1 MSITPAEP
9 APAQLAGR
17 ASPHTASITL
27 AQVKADPEVLVLIS
41 AANENLG
48 VIGYTDHGFRHAEI
62 VARDARVILRRTGY
76 SLREQDLAAV
86 SGYLHDI
93 GNVVARHGHAR
104 SGALLAH
111 SILTRLAATSQDTA
125 IVMGAIG
132 SHEDEGG
139 MGDPVHAVSAALILA
154 DKADVHR
161 SRVRIPDP
169 LTLDIHDRVNYAAT
183 SSHLNINTVD
193 KTITLDLQ
201 IDTRIAPVMTYFEI
215 FLSRMLMS
223 RRAAEML
230 GYAFRIKI
238 NGVPLL

>member
-1 MSITPAEP
+1 MSIAPPGPAL
-9 APAQLAGR
+9 APPNGQ
-17 ASPHTASITL
+17 ASPEAASVTL
-27 AQVKADPEVLVLIS
+27 AQVKGDPEVHVLIR

-48 VIGYTDHGFRHAEI
+48 VIGYTDHGLRHAEI
-62 VARDARVILRRTGY
+62 VARDARVILRRTGF
-76 SLREQDLAAV
+76 SRREQDLAAV

-93 GNVVARHGHAR
+93 GNVVGRHSHAQ

-111 SILTRLAATSQDTA
+111 SILTRLGATPQDTA

-132 SHEDEGG
+132 SHEDEGS

-161 SRVRIPDP
+161 SRVRDPDP

-183 SSHLNINTVD
+183 ASHLNINSAD

-215 FLSRMLMS
+215 FLPRMLMS

>member
-1 MSITPAEP
+1 MSITSA
-9 APAQLAGR
+9 APALAPPAGQ
-17 ASPHTASITL
+17 ASSGTASITL
-27 AQVKADPEVLVLIS
+27 AQVKADPEVQVLIN

-62 VARDARVILRRTGY
+62 VARDARVILRRTGF
-76 SLREQDLAAV
+76 SHREQDLAAV

-93 GNVVARHGHAR
+93 GNVVGRHGHAQ

-111 SILTRLAATSQDTA
+111 SILTRLAATPQDTA

-132 SHEDEGG
+132 SHEDEGS

-161 SRVRIPDP
+161 SRVRVPDP

-183 SSHLNINTVD
+183 ASHLSVNPVD

-215 FLSRMLMS
+215 FLPRMLMS

-238 NGVPLL
+238 NGVSLL

>member
-1 MSITPAEP
+1 MSITPAVTAP
-9 APAQLAGR
+9 APSGELSLENA
-17 ASPHTASITL
+17 ASITL
-27 AQVKADPEVLVLIS
+27 AQVKTDPEVHVLIH

-48 VIGYTDHGFRHAEI
+48 VIGYTDHGLRHAEI
-62 VARDARVILRRTGY
+62 VARDARTILRRTGF
-76 SLREQDLAAV
+76 SRREQELAAV

-93 GNVVARHGHAR
+93 GNVVGRHGHAQ

-111 SILTRLAATSQDTA
+111 SILSRLGATPQDTA

-132 SHEDEGG
+132 SHEDEGS

-161 SRVRIPDP
+161 SRVRQPDP
-169 LTLDIHDRVNYAAT
+169 LTIDVHDRVNYAAT
-183 SSHLNINTVD
+183 SSHLHIDSDD

-215 FLSRMLMS
+215 FLPRMLMS

-238 NGVPLL
+238 NGVPVL

>member
-1 MSITPAEP
+1 MSMTPE
-9 APAQLAGR
+9 APALAPPAGE
-17 ASPHTASITL
+17 ASPEPASITL
-27 AQVKADPEVLVLIS
+27 EQVKADSEVHVLIK

-48 VIGYTDHGFRHAEI
+48 AIGYTDHGFRHAEI
-62 VARDARVILRRTGY
+62 VARDARMILRRTGY
-76 SLREQDLAAV
+76 SRREQDLVAV

-111 SILTRLAATSQDTA
+111 SILNRLGATPQDTA
-125 IVMGAIG
+125 TVMGAIG
-132 SHEDEGG
+132 SHEDEGS
-139 MGDPVHAVSAALILA
+139 MGDPVHVVSAALILA

-161 SRVRIPDP
+161 SRVREPDP
-169 LTLDIHDRVNYAAT
+169 LTLDVHDRVNYAAT
-183 SSHLNINTVD
+183 SSHLSINPVD
-193 KTITLDLQ
+193 KTITLDLR

-230 GYAFRIKI
+230 GYAFRIQI
-238 NGVPLL
+238 NGTSLL

>member
-1 MSITPAEP
+1 M
-9 APAQLAGR
+9 
-17 ASPHTASITL
+17 
-27 AQVKADPEVLVLIS
+27 LIL

-48 VIGYTDHGFRHAEI
+48 VIGYTDHGLRHAEI
-62 VARDARVILRRTGY
+62 VARDARTILRRTGF
-76 SLREQDLAAV
+76 SRREQELAAV

-93 GNVVARHGHAR
+93 GNVVGRHGHAQ

-111 SILTRLAATSQDTA
+111 SILTRLGATPQDTA

-132 SHEDEGG
+132 SHEDEGS
-139 MGDPVHAVSAALILA
+139 MGDPVHTVSAALILA

-161 SRVRIPDP
+161 SRVRQPDP
-169 LTLDIHDRVNYAAT
+169 LTIDVHDRVNYAAT
-183 SSHLNINTVD
+183 SSHLHID
-193 KTITLDLQ
+193 PDAKTITLDLQ

-215 FLSRMLMS
+215 FLPRMLMS

-238 NGVPLL
+238 NGVPVL

>member
-1 MSITPAEP
+1 MTITPTAP
-9 APAQLAGR
+9 APAPTSGYAPGD
-17 ASPHTASITL
+17 AASITL
-27 AQVKADPEVLVLIS
+27 AQVKADPEAHVLIS

-76 SLREQDLAAV
+76 SRREQELAGV

-93 GNVVARHGHAR
+93 GNVVGRHGHAQ

-111 SILTRLAATSQDTA
+111 SVLSRLGATPRDTA

-132 SHEDEGG
+132 SHEDEGN

-161 SRVRIPDP
+161 SRVRRPDP
-169 LTLDIHDRVNYAAT
+169 LTIDVHDRVNYAAT
-183 SSHLNINTVD
+183 SSHLLINTDD

-215 FLSRMLMS
+215 FLPRMLMS
-223 RRAAEML
+223 RRAAELL

-238 NGVPLL
+238 NGVPVL

>member
-1 MSITPAEP
+1 MSTTPAVS
-9 APAQLAGR
+9 APVPRSVHAPTEA
-17 ASPHTASITL
+17 ASVTL
-27 AQVKADPEVLVLIS
+27 AEVKADPEVHVLIS

-76 SLREQDLAAV
+76 SRREQDLAAV

-93 GNVVARHGHAR
+93 GNVVGRHGHAQ

-111 SILTRLAATSQDTA
+111 SILTRMRTAPQDTA

-132 SHEDEGG
+132 SHEDEGS

-161 SRVRIPDP
+161 SRVRQPDP
-169 LTLDIHDRVNYAAT
+169 LTIDVHDRVNYAAT
-183 SSHLNINTVD
+183 SSHLHINADD

-215 FLSRMLMS
+215 FLPRMLMS
-223 RRAAEML
+223 RRAAELL

-238 NGVPLL
+238 NGVPVL

>member
-1 MSITPAEP
+1 MSVTTAIP
-9 APAQLAGR
+9 APASSERR
-17 ASPHTASITL
+17 ASSEAASITL
-27 AQVKADPEVLVLIS
+27 PQVRRDPEVHALIS

-62 VARDARVILRRTGY
+62 VARDARMILRRTEF
-76 SLREQDLAAV
+76 SRREQELAAIA
-86 SGYLHDI
+86 GYLHDI
-93 GNVVARHGHAR
+93 GNVVGRHGHAQ

-111 SILTRLAATSQDTA
+111 SILTRLTATPQDTA

-132 SHEDEGG
+132 SHEDEGSI
-139 MGDPVHAVSAALILA
+139 GDPVHAVSAALILA

-161 SRVRIPDP
+161 SRVREPDP

-183 SSHLNINTVD
+183 ASHLNINPGD
-193 KTITLDLQ
+193 KTITLDLH

-215 FLSRMLMS
+215 FLPRMLMS
-223 RRAAEML
+223 RRAAELL
-230 GYAFRIKI
+230 GYAFRITI

>member
-1 MSITPAEP
+1 MSITSA
-9 APAQLAGR
+9 APALAPPAGQ
-17 ASPHTASITL
+17 ASSGTASITL
-27 AQVKADPEVLVLIS
+27 AQVKADPEVQVLIN

-62 VARDARVILRRTGY
+62 VARDARVILRRTGF
-76 SLREQDLAAV
+76 SHREQDLAAV

-93 GNVVARHGHAR
+93 GNVVGRHGHAQ

-111 SILTRLAATSQDTA
+111 SILTRLAATPQDTA

-132 SHEDEGG
+132 SHEDEGSV
-139 MGDPVHAVSAALILA
+139 GDPVHAVSAALILA

-161 SRVRIPDP
+161 SRVRVPDP

-183 SSHLNINTVD
+183 ASHLSVNPVD

-215 FLSRMLMS
+215 FLPRMLMS

-238 NGVPLL
+238 NGVSLL

>member
-1 MSITPAEP
+1 MSIIPAIP
-9 APAQLAGR
+9 APAKSSGR
-17 ASPHTASITL
+17 ASTEAASVTL
-27 AQVKADPEVLVLIS
+27 AQVKADPEVHVLIT

-48 VIGYTDHGFRHAEI
+48 VIGYTDHGFRHAEV

-76 SLREQDLAAV
+76 SRREQDLAAV

-93 GNVVARHGHAR
+93 GNVVGRHGHAQ

-111 SILTRLAATSQDTA
+111 SILTRLGATSQDTA
-125 IVMGAIG
+125 VVMGAIG
-132 SHEDEGG
+132 SHEDEGS

-161 SRVRIPDP
+161 SRVRQPDP
-169 LTLDIHDRVNYAAT
+169 LTIDIHDRVNYAAT
-183 SSHLNINTVD
+183 ASHLHINPDD

-215 FLSRMLMS
+215 FLPRMLMS

-230 GYAFRIKI
+230 SYAFRIKI
-238 NGVPLL
+238 NGVPVL

>member
-1 MSITPAEP
+1 MSITPAIT
-9 APAQLAGR
+9 APASAPGS
-17 ASPHTASITL
+17 SPGDAASISL
-27 AQVKADPEVLVLIS
+27 AQVKTDPEVHVLIH

-62 VARDARVILRRTGY
+62 VARDARNILRRTEF
-76 SLREQDLAAV
+76 SRREQELAAV

-93 GNVVARHGHAR
+93 GNVVGRHGHAQ

-111 SILTRLAATSQDTA
+111 SILSRLGATPQDTA

-132 SHEDEGG
+132 SHEDEGS
-139 MGDPVHAVSAALILA
+139 MGDPVHTVSAALILA

-161 SRVRIPDP
+161 SRVRQPDP
-169 LTLDIHDRVNYAAT
+169 LTIDIHDRVNYAAT
-183 SSHLNINTVD
+183 SSHLHIDPDD

-215 FLSRMLMS
+215 FLPRMLMS

-238 NGVPLL
+238 NGVPVL

>member
-1 MSITPAEP
+1 MSITPA
-9 APAQLAGR
+9 APALPPPAEQVPSDA
-17 ASPHTASITL
+17 ASITL
-27 AQVKADPEVLVLIS
+27 AQVKVDPEVHALIN

-62 VARDARVILRRTGY
+62 VARDARVILRRTGF
-76 SLREQDLAAV
+76 SHREQDLAAV

-93 GNVVARHGHAR
+93 GNVVGRHGHAQ

-111 SILTRLAATSQDTA
+111 SILTRLAATPQDTA

-132 SHEDEGG
+132 SHEDEGS

-161 SRVRIPDP
+161 SRVRDPDP
-169 LTLDIHDRVNYAAT
+169 LTLDVHDRVNYAAT
-183 SSHLNINTVD
+183 SSHLSVNPVD
-193 KTITLDLQ
+193 MTITLDLQ

-215 FLSRMLMS
+215 FLPRMLMS
-223 RRAAEML
+223 RRAAELL